1 MPIYKIIFI
10 FSFVLSLRVHGQV
23 ISTDTALLVEL
34 VTTTASQLNELEQL
48 VSNAEKYT
56 EKMQH
61 YNELFQ
67 DEYFRAERILYLAE
81 SLASKK
87 EINNLGELN
96 SAIRELKYSIAD
108 MKELLRDY
116 AKIKGDEKKT
126 KAQVKS
132 EKKVNQKKERMAQGQ
147 VEKSINARTTGRAT
161 QLTAQNTALLYES
174 NVDMHKTQLEILE
187 KVSTTNRLLAEEM
200 EEKRL
205 EQIEKEES
213 YNLKRGMP
221 KSAKGASK

>member
-1 MPIYKIIFI
+1 MKLYRILAFFCLI
-10 FSFVLSLRVHGQV
+10 LSLNVHGQI
-23 ISTDTALLVEL
+23 ISSDTALLVEL
-34 VTTTASQLNELEQL
+34 VTTTASQLNELEKL

-56 EKMQH
+56 AKMQH

-67 DEYFRAERILYLAE
+67 DEYFRAERILYIAE

-87 EINNLGELN
+87 EINDLGELN
-96 SAIRELKYSIAD
+96 SAIRELKYSMTE
-108 MKELLRDY
+108 MKELMREY
-116 AKIKGDEKKT
+116 AKIKGDEKTT

-147 VEKSINARTTGRAT
+147 VEKSIAARTTGRAT

-205 EQIEKEES
+205 EQIEKEQS
-213 YNLKRGMP
+213 YNLNRSG
-221 KSAKGASK
+221 KGGSK